1 MRARAAPQKKRPQ
14 IDADETQIQSNAN
27 SFICENLRLSAA

>member
-27 SFICENLRLSAA
+27 FCENLRLSAA